1 VSLRTTS
8 QLRWDVVKK
17 KSHESPRNTA
27 ETAFKEVLGISQKEA
42 SQFMG
47 NVESTKL
54 LNDNS
59 PNVYVIKLKPN
70 ANKEVFNVLSSSKPK
85 SNNYR
90 LRNNISKITRTKK
103 AILGTIAHKLNEN
116 KPTSAC
122 VPRYGQKAVMFY
134 QTDTPKSRVKMSY
147 HEALSAFVY
156 LLDYADKKAA
166 YESLSEEQ
174 PCDLML
180 MLLF

>member
-1 VSLRTTS
+1 MPTKKFSTYYHLQSPNQITTAFETTS
-8 QLRWDVVKK
+8 AR
-17 KSHESPRNTA
+17 SPEPR
-27 ETAFKEVLGISQKEA
+27 
-42 SQFMG
+42 
-47 NVESTKL
+47 
-54 LNDNS
+54 
-59 PNVYVIKLKPN
+59 
-70 ANKEVFNVLSSSKPK
+70 
-85 SNNYR
+85 
-90 LRNNISKITRTKK
+90 
-103 AILGTIAHKLNEN
+103 KLNEN